1 MNATEISLEDTAKTV
16 FHCLGQLDVP
26 LDTYYIYNTCYPVY
40 GNSAIGLAVVN
51 DQKDC
56 LELLIKEGA
65 DVNSMIS
72 NGQTLLMYAA
82 HKGNLTFVNLLIE
95 AGADVNA
102 QTGTNEY
109 DDTALIL
116 AVRNHAFE
124 CVKRLIAVGAD
135 LNKRGENG
143 NTALVEAIEANDD
156 RCVELLIKSGADV
169 NIKKGFKVAALFSA
183 VEKGHS
189 HYIDQLIKAGADV
202 NYRASILLF
211 FTVH

>member
-1 MNATEISLEDTAKTV
+1 MFN
-16 FHCLGQLDVP
+16 CLLQFDVP
-26 LDTYYIYNTCYPVY
+26 LDTDYIDNTCYPVY

-51 DQKDC
+51 EQKDC

-72 NGQTLLMYAA
+72 NGHTLLMYAA

-102 QTGTNEY
+102 QTGTNEN
-109 DDTALIL
+109 DGTALIF
-116 AVRNHAFE
+116 AAQSQAPE
-124 CVKRLIAVGAD
+124 CLKSLIAAGAD
-135 LNKRGENG
+135 LNKQGRNG
-143 NTALVEAIEANDD
+143 NTTLVEAIEANDD
-156 RCVELLIKSGADV
+156 QCVELLIKSGADV

-189 HYIDQLIKAGADV
+189 HYIHWRI
-202 NYRASILLF
+202 
-211 FTVH
+211 